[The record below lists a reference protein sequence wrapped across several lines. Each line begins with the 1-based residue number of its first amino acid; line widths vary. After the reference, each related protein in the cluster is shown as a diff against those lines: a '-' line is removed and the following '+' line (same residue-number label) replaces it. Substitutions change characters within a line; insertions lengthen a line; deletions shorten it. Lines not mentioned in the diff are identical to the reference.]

1 MISSRLALALCAALL
16 FVGIGPAPVHAQ
28 QADDIQTVDYDVR
41 DLTFPDL
48 PDVEAPEPRRV
59 ELDNGMTIFLLEDHE
74 LPQVNAVA
82 RINAGSVY
90 DPAEKVGLASVTGTV
105 MRTGGTESMSPDSIN
120 QTLENIGATV
130 ETGFSTTSGQAF
142 VSTLSDNVETVLPVF
157 ADVLQNPAFAEA
169 KLNQAKSQQKSGISR
184 RNDNSQ
190 QIALR
195 ELDKLV
201 YGDDSPYARTTEYY
215 TIDRITREDLV
226 DFHGTYVHPENTILS
241 VWGDFDAD
249 EMEDLL
255 REQFADWSAPDEAEV
270 PTPPQPTTERTS
282 SVNLVSKSDVNQSTI
297 LMGHP
302 GELTQDDPDYPAVT
316 IMNEVLSGGFSGRLF
331 QNVRKEQG
339 LAYSVFGNYSAGY
352 DRPGRFFA
360 GVFTKSGTTVKAADA
375 VLTEVNRM
383 REDAPTDD
391 EIGLAK
397 DSYLNSFVFNF
408 DTKREV
414 LSRLMT
420 YEYYDYP
427 SDFLQQTKNA
437 IEDVTADD
445 VLRVSQA
452 YLYPDEAHVLVVGR
466 PDDFSEDLATLSDD
480 GTVNE
485 IDITIPRQPPSD
497 GPMSDEQLAAQSEGQ
512 EMMESAH
519 DALGGAAFDDIST
532 MRVVTRQ
539 GGNESTMVMRLP
551 DQFRTEMS
559 TPMGNVTIV
568 DNGEAM
574 KMEVPG
580 RGVQNAPGAMRQ
592 QVVGQLWRSTTYLMA
607 NINHEGLSFEA
618 TGTETVDGTEYQ
630 TVRVQPPAG
639 TAYTLYLNA
648 ETMRPERMTLE
659 TTNPR
664 SGQTVQITQV
674 FSDYQDVSGI
684 MVPFTTETTQSTDQG
699 EQTSTSTVQEFE
711 VNVDVPDNRFTLS
724 SAE

>member
-1 MISSRLALALCAALL
+1 MTRSRLFFALCAALL
-16 FVGIGPAPVHAQ
+16 FVGMGPAPTWAQ
-28 QADDIQTVDYDVR
+28 HTDDIQTVDYDVR

-48 PDVEAPEPRRV
+48 PDIEAPEPRRV
-59 ELDNGMTIFLLEDHE
+59 ELGNGMVIFLLEDHE
-74 LPQVNAVA
+74 LPQVNAVT

-105 MRTGGTESMSPDSIN
+105 MRTGGTGAMSPDSIN

-157 ADVLQNPAFAEA
+157 ADILRNPAFAEA

-190 QIALR
+190 QIAIR
-195 ELDKLV
+195 EVDKLI
-201 YGDDSPYARTTEYY
+201 YGEDSPYARTTEYY
-215 TIDRITREDLV
+215 TIDRITRDDLV
-226 DFHGTYVHPENTILS
+226 DFHTTYVHPENILLS

-255 REQFADWSAPDEAEV
+255 REQFADWRAPDGAEV
-270 PTPPQPTTERTS
+270 PTPPQPTTERSS

-339 LAYSVFGNYSAGY
+339 LAYSVFGNYSAGF

-375 VLTEVNRM
+375 VLTEVERM
-383 REDAPTDD
+383 RQDAPTDD

-414 LSRLMT
+414 LGRLMT

-445 VLRVSQA
+445 VLRVSQT
-452 YLYPDEAHVLVVGR
+452 YLYPEESHVLVVGR

-497 GPMSDEQLAAQSEGQ
+497 GPMSEEQLAAQSAGQ
-512 EMMESAH
+512 EMMQSAH
-519 DALGGAAFDDIST
+519 DALGGSAFGDIST
-532 MRVVTRQ
+532 LRVVTNQ

-551 DQFRTEMS
+551 NQFRTEVS
-559 TPMGNVTIV
+559 TPMGNVTVV
-568 DNGEAM
+568 DNGETM
-574 KMEVPG
+574 KMEIPG
-580 RGVQNAPGAMRQ
+580 RGVQNAPGGMRQ
-592 QVVGQLWRSTTYLMA
+592 QITGQLWRSTTYLMA
-607 NINHEGLSFEA
+607 NLDHEGLSFES
-618 TGTETVDGTEYQ
+618 TGTETVDGTTYE

-639 TAYTLYLNA
+639 SAYTLYLNA

-659 TTNPR
+659 TSNPR
-664 SGQTVQITQV
+664 SGATVQVTQV
-674 FSDYQDVSGI
+674 FRDYQEVEGI
-684 MVPFTTETTQSTDQG
+684 MVPFTTETTQTMGEQ
-699 EQTSTSTVQEFE
+699 EQTSTSTVQAFE
-711 VNVDVPDNRFTLS
+711 VNVDIADDRFTLS